1 MVDSTDTRC
10 PGSEDASVTAC
21 ASASTATPRT
31 FTVSGRTIR
40 RRAANAL
47 PKLFPDEP
55 VPSRQDFAGRR
66 STFRSVRTDTDPGQA

>member
-10 PGSEDASVTAC
+10 PGPEDASVTALT
-21 ASASTATPRT
+21 SASTSTPRT
-31 FTVSGRTIR
+31 STVSGRAIR
-40 RRAANAL
+40 RCAANAL

-66 STFRSVRTDTDPGQA
+66 STFRNVRTDLDLGRA